1 MYQSDS
7 QSEFPTNNAPEIP
20 HARES
25 AESILRRARERVNGG
40 RASEAAPDETLP
52 WVHDSWVGECEAAG
66 VYSRKPPA
74 YDYSEEPAIAVTLT
88 RAEVNLLA
96 QRHLNTAMDWKEFYA
111 WNGLAEKEW
120 AVRSMI
126 HDARARLLADL
137 VPRDERDGFQWQIEI
152 RNRYIASVQSEVFR
166 CEKAEHAFWERV
178 EEGLIDEDALAAHK
192 TPPFVAGFPVTPP
205 TADGGPSPE
214 AWDLYS

>member
-7 QSEFPTNNAPEIP
+7 QKPAPTNNTPDSP

-25 AESILRRARERVNGG
+25 AESILRRARERANGG
-40 RASEAAPDETLP
+40 RYIEAMPDEALP
-52 WVHDSWVGECEAAG
+52 WVHDSWIGECEAAG

-88 RAEVNLLA
+88 RAEVTLLA
-96 QRHLNTAMDWKEFYA
+96 QRHLNTAMDWEEFYA
-111 WNGLAEKEW
+111 WNGLAEKEL

-126 HDARARLLADL
+126 HDARSHVLADL
-137 VPRDERDGFQWQIEI
+137 LPPEDQHGFRRQIEI
-152 RNRYIASVQSEVFR
+152 RDRYIASVRAEVFR
-166 CEKAEHAFWERV
+166 CEKAESEFWSWADA
-178 EEGLIDEDALAAHK
+178 GLVSEAEITAHK
-192 TPPFVAGFPVTPP
+192 PPPFIAGHPGMPSP
-205 TADGGPSPE
+205 ADGGPAPE

>member
-7 QSEFPTNNAPEIP
+7 QKPAPTNNTPDSP

-25 AESILRRARERVNGG
+25 AESILRRARERANGG
-40 RASEAAPDETLP
+40 QYVEATPDEALP
-52 WVHDSWVGECEAAG
+52 WVHDSWIGECEAAG

-88 RAEVNLLA
+88 RAEVKLLA
-96 QRHLNTAMDWKEFYA
+96 QRHLNTAMDWEEFYA
-111 WNGLAEKEW
+111 WNGLAEKEL

-126 HDARARLLADL
+126 HDARSRLLADL
-137 VPRDERDGFQWQIEI
+137 LPRDERDGLRRQIEI
-152 RNRYIASVQSEVFR
+152 RNRYIASVRSEVFR

-178 EEGLIDEDALAAHK
+178 EEGLIDEDAIAAHR
-192 TPPFVAGFPVTPP
+192 TPPFIAGLPGMRSP
-205 TADGGPSPE
+205 ADGGPGPE
-214 AWDLYS
+214 AWDLFS

>member
-1 MYQSDS
+1 MYESDS
-7 QSEFPTNNAPEIP
+7 QKPAPTNNTPDSP
-20 HARES
+20 YARES
-25 AESILRRARERVNGG
+25 AESILRRARERANGG
-40 RASEAAPDETLP
+40 RHIEATPDEALP
-52 WVHDSWVGECEAAG
+52 WVHDSWIGECEAAG
-66 VYSRKPPA
+66 LYSRKPPA

-88 RAEVNLLA
+88 RAEVKLLA
-96 QRHLNTAMDWKEFYA
+96 QRHLNTAMDLEEFYA

-120 AVRSMI
+120 VVRSMI
-126 HDARARLLADL
+126 HDARSRLLADL
-137 VPRDERDGFQWQIEI
+137 LPRDERDGFRRQTEI

-178 EEGLIDEDALAAHK
+178 EEGLIDEAAIAAHK

-205 TADGGPSPE
+205 PADGGPGPE

>member
-1 MYQSDS
+1 MYRSDS
-7 QSEFPTNNAPEIP
+7 QSEFPTNNTPDTP

-40 RASEAAPDETLP
+40 RDSQAAPDETLP
-52 WVHDSWVGECEAAG
+52 WVHDSWIGECEAAG

-88 RAEVNLLA
+88 RAEVKLLA
-96 QRHLNTAMDWKEFYA
+96 QRHLNTAMDWEEFYA

-126 HDARARLLADL
+126 HDARSHVLADL
-137 VPRDERDGFQWQIEI
+137 LPPEDQHGFRRQIEI
-152 RNRYIASVQSEVFR
+152 RDRYIASVRAEVFR
-166 CEKAEHAFWERV
+166 CEKAESEFWSRTDA
-178 EEGLIDEDALAAHK
+178 GLVSEAEIAAHK
-192 TPPFVAGFPVTPP
+192 TPPFIAGHPVTPP
-205 TADGGPSPE
+205 PADGGPGPD